1 MATVPRL
8 FVTAPLSAG
17 ARVVGTGMQA
27 HYLGR
32 VLRRDAGSVVHL
44 FNGRDGEWLAR
55 IVALRRGDAEFA
67 VDTALRPQAAEPDIW
82 LVFAL
87 LKRDATD
94 FVVQKATELGAS
106 ALVPTIT
113 ERTVVARH
121 NEARLAAIAIE
132 AAEQS
137 ERLTVP
143 TLHAPTR
150 LPVVLSSWP
159 PDRHLFAALERGAA
173 RPLRSTEGPAALLV
187 GPEGGFTP
195 AEVEALRGHPLVIPV
210 SLGARILRAETAC
223 LAGLALLQA
232 PPTG

>member
-1 MATVPRL
+1 L

-32 VLRRDAGSVVHL
+32 VLRRDPGSVVHL
-44 FNGRDGEWLAR
+44 FNGRDGEWQAH
-55 IVALRRGDAEFA
+55 IAALRRGDIEFA
-67 VDTALRPQAAEPDIW
+67 VDGPLRPQAAEPDIW

-87 LKRDATD
+87 LKRDAID
-94 FVVQKATELGAS
+94 LVVQKATELGAS
-106 ALVPTIT
+106 VLVPVIT
-113 ERTVVARH
+113 ERTVA
-121 NEARLAAIAIE
+121 ARLNESRVAAIAIE

-143 TLHAPTR
+143 TLRAPTG
-150 LPVVLSSWP
+150 LPIPLSSWP
-159 PDRHLFAALERGAA
+159 RDRHLFAALERDAA
-173 RPLRSTEGPAALLV
+173 PPLQPATGPAALLV

-195 AEVEALRGHPLVIPV
+195 AEVEALRGHPLVTPV
-210 SLGARILRAETAC
+210 RLGARSLRAETAC

>member
-1 MATVPRL
+1 MATIPRL
-8 FVTAPLSAG
+8 FVTAPLSPH

-32 VLRRDAGSVVHL
+32 VLRREAGSLVHL
-44 FNGRDGEWLAR
+44 FNSRDGEWLAR
-55 IVALRRGDAEFA
+55 IVTLRRGDAEFA
-67 VDTALRPQAAEPDIW
+67 VETLLRPQTAEPDIW

-87 LKRDATD
+87 LKRDAVD
-94 FVVQKATELGAS
+94 LVVQKATELGAS
-106 ALVPTIT
+106 ALVPIVT
-113 ERTVVARH
+113 ERTVVARL
-121 NEARLAAIAIE
+121 NESRLAAIVIE

-143 TLHAPTR
+143 VVHAPTR
-150 LPVVLSSWP
+150 LPLLLSSWSK
-159 PDRHLFAALERGAA
+159 DRRLFAALERVAA
-173 RPLRSTEGPAALLV
+173 PALRPTEGPAALLV
-187 GPEGGFTP
+187 GPEGGFAP
-195 AEVEALRGHPLVIPV
+195 AEVEALRHHPLVTPV

>member
-1 MATVPRL
+1 L
-8 FVTAPLSAG
+8 FVTTPLSAG
-17 ARVVGTGMQA
+17 ARVAGSGMQA

-44 FNGRDGEWLAR
+44 FNGRDGEWQAH
-55 IVALRRGDAEFA
+55 IAALRRGDIEFA
-67 VDTALRPQAAEPDIW
+67 VDGPLRPQAAEPDIW

-87 LKRDATD
+87 LKRDAID
-94 FVVQKATELGAS
+94 VVVQKATELGAS
-106 ALVPTIT
+106 VLVPVIT
-113 ERTVVARH
+113 ERTVA
-121 NEARLAAIAIE
+121 ARLNESRVAAIAIE

-137 ERLTVP
+137 GRLTVP
-143 TLHAPTR
+143 TLRAPTR
-150 LPVVLSSWP
+150 LPVLLSSWP
-159 PDRHLFAALERGAA
+159 RDRHLFAALERGAA
-173 RPLRSTEGPAALLV
+173 RPLRPAGGPAALLV

-195 AEVEALRGHPLVIPV
+195 AEVEALRGHPLVTPV

>member
-1 MATVPRL
+1 L

-17 ARVVGTGMQA
+17 ARVVGTGSQA

-55 IVALRRGDAEFA
+55 IAALRRGDAEFA
-67 VDTALRPQAAEPDIW
+67 VHTALRPQAAEPDIW

-87 LKRDATD
+87 LKRDAID
-94 FVVQKATELGAS
+94 LVVQKATELGAS
-106 ALVPTIT
+106 ALVPAIT
-113 ERTVVARH
+113 ERTVVARL
-121 NEARLAAIAIE
+121 NESRLAAIAIE

-143 TLHAPTR
+143 TLHTPTR
-150 LPVVLSSWP
+150 LPVLLSSWSQ
-159 PDRHLFAALERGAA
+159 DRHLFAALERGAA
-173 RPLRSTEGPAALLV
+173 RPLRPTEGPSALLV

-195 AEVEALRGHPLVIPV
+195 AEVEALRGHPLVTPV

-232 PPTG
+232 PPSG